1 MKRIIITLVALV
13 ATSVFAGETILDTP
27 VPSGVTWAK
36 IGNERMRME
45 RVGEGQEP
53 TFSMSVYGVTANSN
67 RVDTIFR
74 ETATMPLVSV
84 REVTFTLT
92 ELNQALAASG
102 DDLEAAKRLIA
113 KVKVTEALTEE

>member
-1 MKRIIITLVALV
+1 MKKILIATLVAI
-13 ATSVFAGETILDTP
+13 ATIAMAGEVALDAPTS
-27 VPSGVTWAK
+27 SGVTWAK
-36 IGNERMRME
+36 IGYERMRLE
-45 RVGEGQEP
+45 RSESADVS
-53 TFSMSVYGVTANSN
+53 FSMSVYGVTANSN

-84 REVTFTLT
+84 QEVTFTLT

-102 DDLEAAKRLIA
+102 DDLEAAKGLIA